1 MNSILANLDLFQATT
16 GAQAGAGGFNIMTIG
31 MFGAVIVIFYFMII
45 RPQNKKQ
52 KALQKMLSEIKKGDK
67 VITIGGIHGIVASV
81 KETTVVLKTDDTTRL
96 EFSKSA
102 IATVKEKAEAVE
114 AEEPAA
120 KIEEKK

>member
-1 MNSILANLDLFQATT
+1 MNSILANLNLFNVGT
-16 GAQAGAGGFNIMTIG
+16 GAQAGGSSTLMTVG

-52 KALQKMLSEIKKGDK
+52 KAMQKMLSEIKKGDK
-67 VITIGGIHGIVASV
+67 VITIGGLHGIVASV
-81 KETTVVLKTDDTTRL
+81 KETTVVLKTDDATRL

-102 IATVKEKAEAVE
+102 IATVKEKAENVE
-114 AEEPAA
+114 AEEPVA